1 MKNVIQYGSILVLV
15 ALHHGISAL
24 VGRTVSIPEAIFG
37 GAFFGAI
44 GAMLGTLYQA
54 HKS

>member
-1 MKNVIQYGSILVLV
+1 MKSFIEYGSIFALV

-24 VGRTVSIPEAIFG
+24 AGHTVSIPEAIFA
-37 GAFFGAI
+37 GAFFGVI
-44 GAMLGTLYQA
+44 GAMLGTIYQE

>member
-1 MKNVIQYGSILVLV
+1 MKSFIQYGSIFALV

-24 VGRTVSIPEAIFG
+24 VGHTVSIPEAIFG
-37 GAFFGAI
+37 GAFFGVI
-44 GAMLGTLYQA
+44 GTMLGIAYQV